1 MKKLLI
7 ASLLVCAP
15 LFAQNASLSATL
27 TGAAEVP
34 GPGDTDGIGFAVV
47 TINGTTVNY
56 SVLTSNIS
64 APTLAHIHRGAA
76 GVAGPP
82 VVDLN
87 INALSNGTA
96 TISQSL
102 ANEIAGNPAGFYVN
116 VHTNDFQAGAIRG
129 QLAAAVD
136 AGTRT
141 AYLPVV
147 GKVAGANNTN
157 FVTDLRI
164 INHGGATANI
174 TFEYF
179 PQAGGAA
186 VSKTTTV
193 NPGEQKVLDDVV
205 GATLQTTGL
214 GALRVTSD
222 QNVSIT
228 ARVINDLRANNLGTT
243 GFAVPSSSLEDAKTS
258 GTLSFLASDAAFR
271 TNAGYFNPNSS
282 PVTATF
288 TARRT
293 SDGTVLGT
301 STITIAPMAMSQL
314 GIFGLIGSVPE
325 ADRAQSNFYVTWTAT
340 APLFVY
346 GSVVDNKTGDSVYI
360 D

>member
-1 MKKLLI
+1 MKKLLL
-7 ASLLVCAP
+7 ASLLLAAP

-47 TINGTTVNY
+47 TVNGTSVNY
-56 SVLTSNIS
+56 SVLTSNIA

-87 INALSNGTA
+87 INALANGTA
-96 TISQSL
+96 TIAQSL

-116 VHTNDFQAGAIRG
+116 VHTGDFPNGAVRG
-129 QLAAAVD
+129 QLAGSVE
-136 AGTRT
+136 AGTRI

-164 INHGGATANI
+164 INHGGAVANL
-174 TFEYF
+174 TFDF
-179 PQAGGAA
+179 VPQAGGAA
-186 VSKTTTV
+186 IAKTTTV
-193 NPGEQKVLDDVV
+193 SPGEQKVLDDVV
-205 GATLQTTGL
+205 GATLGTSGL
-214 GALRVTSD
+214 GALRVTAD

-271 TNAGYFNPNSS
+271 TNAGYYNPSPS

-301 STITIAPMAMSQL
+301 STVTIPAQSMTQQ
-314 GIFGLIGSVPE
+314 GIFALIGNVPE
-325 ADRAQSNFYVTWTAT
+325 ADRNQSNYYVTWTAT

-346 GSVVDNKTGDSVYI
+346 ASVVDNKTGDSVYI